1 MSSRRRR
8 ASSSRRQSAD
18 LTDKVEKP
26 IALKDERYVVW
37 RNETPRMVEP
47 TIHGHFV
54 RLWMVGTT
62 KSLPESWTK
71 EAEKLGLTRVGFAQ

>member
-18 LTDKVEKP
+18 KTDKVEKP
-26 IALKDERYVVW
+26 VALKEERYVIW
-37 RNETPRMVEP
+37 RNETRRMVEP
-47 TIHGHFV
+47 TIHGHMI

-62 KSLPESWTK
+62 KSLPESWSK
-71 EAEKLGLTRVGFAQ
+71 EAEKLGMTRVGFAQ